1 MIWSGME
8 QTHLLY
14 RFAVDME
21 RVRERSRID
30 QTIFLWRTWELERA
44 GLGFV
49 GDNFIGTCY
58 CCPNLVFVLA
68 VML

>member
-30 QTIFLWRTWELERA
+30 WTRFLWLTWELERVLVLFETILY
-44 GLGFV
+44 GLIIIVPILF
-49 GDNFIGTCY
+49 FF
-58 CCPNLVFVLA
+58 LQ
-68 VML
+68 